1 MIKKDLIIKN
11 QLGLHARVSN
21 KLATLSSKFKS
32 NVEIIFNDEKVDAKN
47 MMDILLLSIGLHDT
61 FTLQIEGIDE
71 KKAFDSIAK
80 LVDNFFGE
88 GK

>member
-1 MIKKDLIIKN
+1 
-11 QLGLHARVSN
+11 
-21 KLATLSSKFKS
+21 
-32 NVEIIFNDEKVDAKN
+32 
-47 MMDILLLSIGLHDT
+47 MMDIILLSIGLHDT

>member
-1 MIKKDLIIKN
+1 MLFRSLIIKN
-11 QLGLHARVSN
+11 QLGLHARASN